1 MDNKPK
7 RPRPTDPAPEADDA
21 AMRADATPVADL
33 ASEAAV
39 AAPAEMVPKDTYL
52 RLAAE
57 YDNFRKRT
65 LKERTEVWSKAQ
77 ADLVQRLVDALDDLA
92 RFAHIEPSAETA
104 KTIHEGVDLVERKI
118 WKELEAAGVRRVDQV
133 GVPFD
138 PNLHEA
144 VTTAPASAP
153 EEDHTVGAV
162 LQAGYQLGGAL
173 IPPARGT
180 GLTWQSGPG
189 TGGGGGRGRRRGGGG
204 GARGRG
210 RRVRSV
216 GPGLVRGAGG
226 SVLLDLREAGRRS
239 DGAGRG
245 RGRGDGLHAVPSG
258 RAGWQGAG
266 HAANGRGVPHVRRR
280 RSRAR
285 GHHLGLSRMQG
296 PGNDFLRAGRLRGQ
310 PAVPGVPRQGPRA
323 L

>member
-1 MDNKPK
+1 MDHKAK
-7 RPRPTDPAPEADDA
+7 RPRPTEHPAPDVDDA
-21 AMRADATPVADL
+21 TVRAAPTPIADP

-65 LKERTEVWSKAQ
+65 LKERTELWSKAQ

-144 VTTAPASAP
+144 VTTASASAP

-173 IPPARGT
+173 IRPARVT
-180 GLTWQSGPG
+180 VLTWQGVG
-189 TGGGGGRGRRRGGGG
+189 GGGG
-204 GARGRG
+204 GA
-210 RRVRSV
+210 
-216 GPGLVRGAGG
+216 
-226 SVLLDLREAGRRS
+226 S
-239 DGAGRG
+239 DGERG
-245 RGRGDGLHAVPSG
+245 
-258 RAGWQGAG
+258 
-266 HAANGRGVPHVRRR
+266 
-280 RSRAR
+280 
-285 GHHLGLSRMQG
+285 
-296 PGNDFLRAGRLRGQ
+296 
-310 PAVPGVPRQGPRA
+310 
-323 L
+323 

>member
-1 MDNKPK
+1 MDDKPK
-7 RPRPTDPAPEADDA
+7 RPRPTDEPAPEADDA
-21 AMRADATPVADL
+21 AMRAAPTPGGDL

-39 AAPAEMVPKDTYL
+39 AAAAEMVAKDTYL

-65 LKERTEVWSKAQ
+65 LKERTELWSKAQ

-173 IPPARGT
+173 IRPARLT
-180 GLTWQSGPG
+180 VLTWQ
-189 TGGGGGRGRRRGGGG
+189 GGGGGGG
-204 GARGRG
+204 GAPHPEPGGWPRPRADS
-210 RRVRSV
+210 RRPER
-216 GPGLVRGAGG
+216 P
-226 SVLLDLREAGRRS
+226 
-239 DGAGRG
+239 
-245 RGRGDGLHAVPSG
+245 
-258 RAGWQGAG
+258 
-266 HAANGRGVPHVRRR
+266 
-280 RSRAR
+280 
-285 GHHLGLSRMQG
+285 
-296 PGNDFLRAGRLRGQ
+296 RLRP
-310 PAVPGVPRQGPRA
+310 PAR
-323 L
+323 

>member
-104 KTIHEGVDLVERKI
+104 KTIHEGVDLVERKM
-118 WKELEAAGVRRVDQV
+118 WKELEAAGVRRVDEV

-173 IPPARGT
+173 IRPARVT
-180 GLTWQSGPG
+180 VLTWQSDQG
-189 TGGGGGRGRRRGGGG
+189 TGGGGASEGERG
-204 GARGRG
+204 
-210 RRVRSV
+210 
-216 GPGLVRGAGG
+216 
-226 SVLLDLREAGRRS
+226 
-239 DGAGRG
+239 
-245 RGRGDGLHAVPSG
+245 
-258 RAGWQGAG
+258 
-266 HAANGRGVPHVRRR
+266 
-280 RSRAR
+280 
-285 GHHLGLSRMQG
+285 
-296 PGNDFLRAGRLRGQ
+296 
-310 PAVPGVPRQGPRA
+310 
-323 L
+323 